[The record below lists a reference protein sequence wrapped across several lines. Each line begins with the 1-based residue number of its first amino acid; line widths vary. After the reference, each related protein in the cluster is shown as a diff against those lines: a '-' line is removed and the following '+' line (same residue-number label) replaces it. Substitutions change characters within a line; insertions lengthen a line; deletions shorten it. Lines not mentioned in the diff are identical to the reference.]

1 MFEMLRPRRRRDLR
15 RPFRARCQ
23 AIRLDR
29 FELVGER
36 ILDLSPDGALVA
48 CDREVRIG
56 ERMLLD
62 FRMPWLGPTITVEA
76 RVERIVEG
84 WREGDPGYCAGIR
97 FVDLEL
103 EERRELRSRLA
114 PFPGVRPTRRRPTD
128 YAESV
133 RRIALLPE
141 GEPSG
146 DWIVG

>member
-1 MFEMLRPRRRRDLR
+1 MFEMLRARRRRDLR

-48 CDREVRIG
+48 CDREMRVG
-56 ERMLLD
+56 ESVLLD
-62 FRMPWLGPTITVEA
+62 FRMPWLGPTVTVEA

-84 WREGDPGYCAGIR
+84 WRTGDPGYCAGVR

-103 EERRELRSRLA
+103 EERHELRSRLA
-114 PFPGVRPTRRRPTD
+114 PFPGLRPSRQHPVD

-133 RRIALLPE
+133 RCIALLPE
-141 GEPSG
+141 GEPAG
-146 DWIVG
+146 DWVVG